1 MSTSPIHRQAIFD
14 LLATFNR
21 ALHVHEIASRLGI
34 SEGDYAELHRVLDE
48 MAFDGSVNA
57 LVGQR
62 FRLTR
67 AQTEQR
73 GTQIEGVISVNPR
86 GFGFV
91 SSVGLADDIFVPAES
106 LMGAL
111 HGDTVKVRIATR
123 SRRGPE
129 GEVVAVVKRRNARIA
144 GVLCLRGKSAWI
156 EPDDNRVRG
165 PIVLTGQ
172 KVQAIRE
179 LGGKD
184 GDAAVALITR
194 FPETPDENP
203 EGELSAVL
211 GAPGEPKVEVAKVL
225 VREAIA
231 EEHPEAALKE
241 ALAFGNEVAQ
251 DALEGRTDLSHLPL
265 PTIDPETARDHDDAV
280 WVERHESGGYTAWIA
295 IADVSHYVKPNTAL
309 DAEAL
314 ARGNSVYLPDR
325 AIPMLPPTLS
335 SNLCSLVPGVVRL
348 CLALKVELAENAS
361 IKRYS
366 FFEAFMRSAAKL
378 TYPGVARALGFSAEA
393 PRSPE
398 AEAMRED
405 LQVMWEL
412 AGKLR
417 TRRMRRGALDFD
429 LPEAEITL
437 EPESGMPTDVQKRSH
452 DPGVAK
458 AYHLIEELMLLANEC
473 AAQFLIDHDMPAVFR
488 NHAPPDET
496 KLIRFASMCDEL
508 GVEFDSEDALDPKK
522 LSVFLKKIAAHPKKH
537 VLHMLLLRAMK
548 QAVYDVANIGHFGLA
563 SKAYLHF
570 TSPIRRYPDLL
581 VHRAVRAV
589 LRKEN
594 IDRSDKA
601 MEARKTACMRA
612 SDCERRAMEVE
623 REVGDL
629 YRALFMRTKIGAIF
643 EGMVTGFS
651 ATGLYVAVDA
661 PFVDVFVRLEE
672 LGPDTY
678 ELAEDGL
685 RVLGKRSGDRIS
697 LGDSMLVSILDV
709 AILRRMVLGRRLVD
723 PTPQKFGGGKQ
734 SRSGRASKRSE
745 KTVSDKK
752 GGRRKKK

>member
-1 MSTSPIHRQAIFD
+1 MTSSTPIHRQAVID
-14 LLATFNR
+14 LLATFSR
-21 ALHVHEIASRLGI
+21 ALHVHEIASRLEI
-34 SEGDYAELHRVLDE
+34 AEGDYAALHRVLDE
-48 MAFDGSVNA
+48 MAFDGSVSA
-57 LVGQR
+57 MVGQR
-62 FRLTR
+62 FKLTR
-67 AQTEQR
+67 AQVEQR
-73 GTQIEGVISVNPR
+73 GTQVEGVLSVNPR

-91 SSVGLADDIFVPAES
+91 STVGLADDIFVPAES
-106 LMGAL
+106 QRGAL
-111 HGDTVKVRIATR
+111 HGDTVQVRIVTR

-129 GEVVAVVKRRNARIA
+129 GEVVRVVKRRNARIA

-165 PIVLTGQ
+165 PIVLGAQ
-172 KVQAIRE
+172 KLQKMRE
-179 LGGKD
+179 LGAKD

-211 GAPGEPKVEVAKVL
+211 GTPGDPKVEVAKVL
-225 VREAIA
+225 VREAIG
-231 EEHPEAALKE
+231 EEHPPQAVNE
-241 ALAFGNEVAQ
+241 ALAFGDEVSKE
-251 DALEGRTDLSHLPL
+251 ALAGRSDLTHLPL

-280 WVERHESGGYTAWIA
+280 WVVRHEDGAYTAWIA
-295 IADVSHYVKPNTAL
+295 IADVSHYVKPQTAL

-314 ARGNSVYLPDR
+314 LRGNSVYLPDR
-325 AIPMLPPTLS
+325 AIPMLPPSLS

-348 CLALKVELAENAS
+348 CMALQVELAANGS
-361 IKRYS
+361 VKS
-366 FFEAFMRSAAKL
+366 FKFFEAFMRSAAKL
-378 TYPGVARALGFSAEA
+378 TYPGVARALGFSLEA

-398 AEAMRED
+398 AESMRED

-437 EPESGMPTDVQKRSH
+437 DPETGMPTDVQKRSH

-473 AAQFLIDHDMPAVFR
+473 TAQFLIDNDMPTVFR
-488 NHAPPDET
+488 NHAPPDEG
-496 KLIRFASMCDEL
+496 KLQRFAAMCDEL
-508 GVEFDSEDALDPKK
+508 EVEFDAEDALDPKK

-581 VHRAVRAV
+581 VHRALRAV
-589 LRKEN
+589 LRKEAV
-594 IDRSDKA
+594 DRGEPA
-601 MEARKTACMRA
+601 MDARRAACARA

-629 YRALFMRTKIGAIF
+629 YRALFMRTKIGAIL
-643 EGMVTGFS
+643 EGIVTGFS
-651 ATGLYVAVDA
+651 ATGVYVQVDA
-661 PFVDVFVRLEE
+661 PFVDVMVRLDE
-672 LGPDTY
+672 LGPDAY
-678 ELAEDGL
+678 ELDEDGL
-685 RVLGKRSGDRIS
+685 RVVGKRSGDRVS
-697 LGDSMLVSILDV
+697 LGDSMLVSIIDV
-709 AILRRMVLGRRLVD
+709 AILRRMVLGRRVVD
-723 PTPQKFGGGKQ
+723 PEERKFGGGNK
-734 SRSGRASKRSE
+734 SRSGRASKRSGE
-745 KTVSDKK
+745 TQPK